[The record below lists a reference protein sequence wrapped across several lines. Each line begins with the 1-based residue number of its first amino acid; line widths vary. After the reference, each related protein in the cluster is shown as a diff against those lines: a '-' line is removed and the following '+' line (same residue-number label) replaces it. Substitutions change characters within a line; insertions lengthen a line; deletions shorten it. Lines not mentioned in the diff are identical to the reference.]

1 MRLQKKKWSTQ
12 EPFNE
17 LLIFFSSKQIFFL
30 YFIWQTYGYSKKTMM
45 SSGYCLFL
53 LITCYFFFLKLFFV
67 FCFCRYP
74 YNNSLHHHVE
84 SIALSCLE
92 SKTDAIVNHLLRDCD
107 LIGRIIQAD
116 KHSVL
121 SSDRNLV
128 HGCFKLINWMLS
140 WSLDFPIFL

>member
-1 MRLQKKKWSTQ
+1 MSLQKKKWSTQ

-17 LLIFFSSKQIFFL
+17 LLIFFSSKQIYIFL
-30 YFIWQTYGYSKKTMM
+30 FYLTDWWIFQENLDVFWI
-45 SSGYCLFL
+45 L
-53 LITCYFFFLKLFFV
+53 LIFTDNMLLFLKLFCV

-84 SIALSCLE
+84 SIVLSCLE

-107 LIGRIIQAD
+107 LIGRVIQAD

-121 SSDRNLV
+121 SSERNLV